1 MRQPD
6 DIAGYVDANLLAET
20 KDILFEL
27 FSQEMPEM
35 AGGII
40 ICDRAVDALV
50 LFLQEG
56 PLFADDY
63 KEHLECFEETGD
75 LDYLNELATA
85 FTEFQTGEDECG
97 V

>member
-6 DIAGYVDANLLAET
+6 DIAGYVTYIGAET
-20 KDILFEL
+20 LPETKESLFEL
-27 FSQEMPEM
+27 FGADLPEM
-35 AGGII
+35 SGGII

-50 LFLQEG
+50 LFLQDG

-75 LDYLNELATA
+75 LDYLDELATA
-85 FTEFQTGEDECG
+85 FTEFQNGQD
-97 V
+97 